1 MSNCNSAVSYSSTDV
16 PVSLAAGQHSV
27 KMLDSYGDGWD
38 GAQWSLKRGTD
49 TIAGPFTFSSGSSS
63 TRVFTLGAAQT
74 CSRRL
79 TAFDGSF
86 LASQV
91 GSAAQSDGT
100 TGNTIVRP
108 VRLQYRQRYAKSF
121 LDVLIQGF
129 FFAATALAIAL
140 QQAKTY
146 DFVDPD
152 KFMHPEANP
161 SYQDINL
168 YRHRIMTLAE
178 TRDEMCDM
186 RKEWVSKAK
195 AILSQD
201 DNFRVSKVT
210 EVFDNPAIQ
219 ELRDAK
225 SAPHEEAA
233 L

>member
-1 MSNCNSAVSYSSTDV
+1 
-16 PVSLAAGQHSV
+16 
-27 KMLDSYGDGWD
+27 MLDSFGDGWD
-38 GAQWSLKRGTD
+38 GAQWSLKRGTA
-49 TIAGPFTFSSGSSS
+49 TIAGPFTITSGGSS
-63 TRVFTLGAAQT
+63 TEEFTLGAAQT

-79 TAFDGSF
+79 AAFDGTFS
-86 LASQV
+86 ASQV
-91 GSAAQSDGT
+91 GPGAQTDGT

-108 VRLQYRQRYAKSF
+108 VRLLYRQRYAKSF
-121 LDVLIQGF
+121 LDVLLQGF

-146 DFVDPD
+146 DFIDPD

-168 YRHRIMTLAE
+168 YRHRIMTQSE

-186 RKEWVSKAK
+186 RKEWISKAK

-201 DNFRVSKVT
+201 DSFRVSEVT
-210 EVFDNPAIQ
+210 CVFDNPAIQ
-219 ELRDAK
+219 ELHDANPT
-225 SAPHEEAA
+225 ANADAVPHEEAT